1 LLATNVF
8 TLKDVGCFSQA
19 GFNVNRYNGRLPLLY
34 DVINVSTCDYR
45 LVLHSSLEGFEVKWT
60 LLPMSDVMAYVEVKD
75 NGAMTKISYVRD
87 HATTKS

>member
-19 GFNVNRYNGRLPLLY
+19 GFNVNRYNGRLLSCTMSSTYQL
-34 DVINVSTCDYR
+34 VIIVSCCTR
-45 LVLHSSLEGFEVKWT
+45 ASRALKWT